1 MQSPDESRLIVQT
14 TQGLRGTTTVPG
26 DKSISHR
33 AVILGAL
40 ARGKSQVRG
49 WLAAGD
55 TEATLRSVQALGVH
69 IERPAA
75 DELYINGT
83 GALRAPKA
91 PLDFANAGTGI
102 RLMAGVMAGQP
113 FASVLDGS
121 AQLRR
126 RPMNRIITPLRQMGA
141 DISGEEGRA
150 PLRIEPSALQGIRYE
165 MPVASAQVKS
175 AVLLAGLFARGET
188 VVIEP
193 APTRDHSE
201 CMLRAAGVEVSNEG
215 RTISLQP
222 CATLQAL
229 SFRVPGDFSSAAF
242 LLVAGATVPGSE
254 LRLTGINLNPT
265 RSGLLDALQMMGADV
280 SVSEA
285 GQEAGEPA
293 GTLTVRHNALR
304 GVDIGGELVVRMIDE
319 FPVLMVAAL
328 CAEGRTTVRDAYE
341 LRLKET
347 DRLAVMTAELSR
359 LGAQIEEFE
368 DGFAIEGPQTLQG
381 ADVEGHD
388 DHRIAM
394 SLTLAGMLA
403 QGATTVHDAA
413 CVGDSFPCFAETLQQ
428 LGAVLSMHSLPA
440 S

>member
-1 MQSPDESRLIVQT
+1 MHSPDETRLIVHT

-33 AVILGAL
+33 AVMLGAL
-40 ARGKSQVRG
+40 AQGKSQVRG

-75 DELYINGT
+75 DELHIHGT
-83 GALRAPKA
+83 GALQAA
-91 PLDFANAGTGI
+91 ETPLDFVNAGTGI

-126 RPMNRIITPLRQMGA
+126 RPMTRIITPLRQMGA
-141 DISGEEGRA
+141 DISGDQGCA
-150 PLRIEPSALQGIRYE
+150 PLRIEPSALKGIRYE

-175 AVLLAGLFARGET
+175 TVLLAGLFAQGET
-188 VVIEP
+188 VVLEP

-201 CMLRAAGVEVSNEG
+201 CMLRAAGVTVHNEG
-215 RTISLQP
+215 RTITLQP
-222 CATLQAL
+222 CAMLQPL

-242 LLVAGATVPGSE
+242 LLVAGASVPGSE

-265 RSGLLDALQMMGADV
+265 RNGLLDALRMMGADIT
-280 SVSEA
+280 VSEA

-293 GTLTVRHNALR
+293 GTLTVRQSALS

-319 FPVLMVAAL
+319 FPALMVAAL
-328 CAEGRTTVRDAYE
+328 CAEGRTTVRDARE

-347 DRLAVMTAELSR
+347 DRLAVMTAELCR
-359 LGAQIEEFE
+359 LGAKIEERE
-368 DGFAIEGPQTLQG
+368 DGFVIEGPQTLRG
-381 ADVEGHD
+381 ANVEGHD

-394 SLTLAGMLA
+394 SLTIAGLLA
-403 QGATTVHDAA
+403 QGVTTVHDAA
-413 CVGDSFPCFAETLQQ
+413 CVDDSFPGFAATLQQ
-428 LGAVLSMHSLPA
+428 LGADLCVSMPS
-440 S
+440 

>member
-33 AVILGAL
+33 AVMLGAL
-40 ARGKSQVRG
+40 AQGRSQVRG

-55 TEATLRSVQALGVH
+55 TEATLRSVQALGVQ

-75 DELYINGT
+75 DELYIKGT

-91 PLDFANAGTGI
+91 PLDFANAGTGM

-121 AQLRR
+121 TQLRR

-201 CMLRAAGVEVSNEG
+201 CMLRAAGVKVQQRRAG
-215 RTISLQP
+215 R
-222 CATLQAL
+222 
-229 SFRVPGDFSSAAF
+229 FRCSP
-242 LLVAGATVPGSE
+242 
-254 LRLTGINLNPT
+254 
-265 RSGLLDALQMMGADV
+265 
-280 SVSEA
+280 
-285 GQEAGEPA
+285 
-293 GTLTVRHNALR
+293 ALR
-304 GVDIGGELVVRMIDE
+304 CRRCPSVCRGISHRQPFFWSPELLCRAVNC
-319 FPVLMVAAL
+319 AL
-328 CAEGRTTVRDAYE
+328 RASISIPRA
-341 LRLKET
+341 
-347 DRLAVMTAELSR
+347 
-359 LGAQIEEFE
+359 
-368 DGFAIEGPQTLQG
+368 
-381 ADVEGHD
+381 
-388 DHRIAM
+388 
-394 SLTLAGMLA
+394 
-403 QGATTVHDAA
+403 AA
-413 CVGDSFPCFAETLQQ
+413 CWMRCR
-428 LGAVLSMHSLPA
+428 
-440 S
+440 

>member
-1 MQSPDESRLIVQT
+1 MHSPDETRLIVQT
-14 TQGLRGTTTVPG
+14 TQGLHGSTAVPG

-33 AVILGAL
+33 AVMLGAL
-40 ARGKSQVRG
+40 AQGKSQVRG

-55 TEATLRSVQALGVH
+55 TEATLRSVQALGVQ
-69 IERPAA
+69 IERPSA
-75 DELYINGT
+75 DELHIHGT
-83 GALRAPKA
+83 GALRAA
-91 PLDFANAGTGI
+91 ETPLDFVNAGTGI

-121 AQLRR
+121 FQLRR
-126 RPMNRIITPLRQMGA
+126 RPMTRIITPLRQMGA
-141 DISGEEGRA
+141 DISGDQGRA
-150 PLRIEPSALQGIRYE
+150 PLRIEPSALKGIRYE

-175 AVLLAGLFARGET
+175 TVLLAGLFAQGET
-188 VVIEP
+188 VVLEP

-201 CMLRAAGVEVSNEG
+201 CMLRAAGVDVQNKG
-215 RTISLQP
+215 RTITLQP
-222 CATLQAL
+222 CAKLRPI

-242 LLVAGATVPGSE
+242 LLVVGATVPDSE

-265 RSGLLDALQMMGADV
+265 RSGLLDALRMMGADIT
-280 SVSEA
+280 VSEA

-293 GTLTVRHNALR
+293 GTLTVRHSSLR

-319 FPVLMVAAL
+319 FPALMVAAL
-328 CAEGRTTVRDAYE
+328 CAEGRTTVRDAQE

-347 DRLAVMTAELSR
+347 DRLAAMTAELRR
-359 LGAQIEEFE
+359 LGAQIEEQE
-368 DGFAIEGPQTLQG
+368 DGFVIEGPQTLQG

-403 QGATTVHDAA
+403 LGATTVHDAA
-413 CVGDSFPCFAETLQQ
+413 CVGDSFPGFVETLQQ
-428 LGAVLSMHSLPA
+428 LGAMLRVEAPS
-440 S
+440 

>member
-33 AVILGAL
+33 AVMLGAL
-40 ARGKSQVRG
+40 AQGRSQVRG

-55 TEATLRSVQALGVH
+55 TEATLRSVQALGVQ

-75 DELYINGT
+75 DELYIKGT

-91 PLDFANAGTGI
+91 PLDFANAGTGM

-121 AQLRR
+121 TQLRR

-141 DISGEEGRA
+141 DISGAEGRA

-201 CMLRAAGVEVSNEG
+201 CMLRAAGVKVHNEG
-215 RTISLQP
+215 RAITLQP
-222 CATLQAL
+222 CATLQPQ

-242 LLVAGATVPGSE
+242 LLVAGATVPDSE

-265 RSGLLDALQMMGADV
+265 RSGLLDALQMMGADI

-319 FPVLMVAAL
+319 FPALMVAAL
-328 CAEGRTTVRDAYE
+328 CAEGRTTVRDAHE

-347 DRLAVMTAELSR
+347 DRLAVMTAELCR

-368 DGFAIEGPQTLQG
+368 DGFVIEGPQTLQG

-403 QGATTVHDAA
+403 QGTTTVHDAA
-413 CVGDSFPCFAETLQQ
+413 CVGDSFPGFAETLQQ
-428 LGAVLSMHSLPA
+428 LGAMLRVETPS
-440 S
+440 